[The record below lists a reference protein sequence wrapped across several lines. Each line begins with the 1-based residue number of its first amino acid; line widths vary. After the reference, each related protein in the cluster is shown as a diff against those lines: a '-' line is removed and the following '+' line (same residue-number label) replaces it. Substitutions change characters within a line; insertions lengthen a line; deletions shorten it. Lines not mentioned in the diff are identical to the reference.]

1 MKAAQARPDFAP
13 PRRAPKQAAD
23 ETEGSVRLRAT
34 GVGAAEL
41 AIALDVSVVS
51 ARAYLAGRT
60 RPNSERCVLIEKL
73 YGVPRA
79 AWSYLPGWTG

>member
-1 MKAAQARPDFAP
+1 MKAQARPDLAQ
-13 PRRAPKQAAD
+13 PRRAPQLPSN

-60 RPNSERCVLIEKL
+60 RPNFERCAQIATL
-73 YGVPRA
+73 YGVPQA
-79 AWSYLPGWTG
+79 AWSYKPGWQG